1 MPNFRPVLFVVG
13 VMLVAI
19 AIAMLIPAMASQ
31 ADVQGLRFPFLVA
44 AAATAF
50 VGGSAL
56 IVGWE
61 RRGSINVREGFLAT
75 AVSWSLASVA
85 AALPLYMSGQVDF
98 TDAMFES
105 MSGLTTTG
113 SSIFPSVENLPA
125 GILIW
130 RSIISWIGGIGII
143 AVAIMIMPF
152 LRVGGMQLFR
162 AESSERAQKI
172 TARPLQLSL
181 YLFWVYFVLT
191 VVCGFVFWG
200 LGMTPFD
207 AINHAMGVVA
217 TGGYATHDASFG
229 YFQGNT
235 IKWVAVFFMILG
247 SLPFVLY
254 VKALRG
260 DVGSFAR
267 DHQVRAYI
275 LILTVSTL
283 LVAAWLWY
291 GNMPLAD
298 ALTHAAFNVT
308 SVTSTA
314 GYASADYILWG
325 TFPAGIF
332 LMLSFFGGCTGSTAG
347 GIKIFRLQIV
357 WQIAHEQ
364 MRKLV
369 LPSVYYSRTFN
380 GEPVSD
386 EVVRSVVAFIFAYI
400 AAAGLLTMGLTAFG
414 LDLVTAFSGAASAI
428 ANVGPGLGPIIGPYG
443 NFSSLPDGA
452 KWLLIV
458 GMLLGRL
465 EFYTVLVIFTR
476 TFWRA

>member
-13 VMLVAI
+13 MMLVAL
-19 AIAMLIPAMASQ
+19 AIAMLIPAMASH

-44 AAATAF
+44 SGATIF

-56 IVGWE
+56 IVGWD
-61 RRGSINVREGFLAT
+61 RRSSINVREGFLAT
-75 AVSWSLASVA
+75 ALSWTLASVA
-85 AALPLYMSGQVDF
+85 AAMPLYMSGQVDF
-98 TDAMFES
+98 TDAMFEA

-125 GILIW
+125 GVLIW

-200 LGMTPFD
+200 LGMSPFD

-217 TGGYATHDASFG
+217 TGGYSTHDASFG

-235 IKWVAVFFMILG
+235 IKWVAIFFMILG

-254 VKALRG
+254 IKALRG
-260 DVGSFAR
+260 DLGAFVR
-267 DHQVRAYI
+267 DQQVRGYLFIMA
-275 LILTVSTL
+275 VSTVL
-283 LVAAWLWY
+283 IATWLW
-291 GNMPLAD
+291 NASMPFGD

-308 SVTSTA
+308 SIISTA

-332 LMLSFFGGCTGSTAG
+332 LILSVFGGCTGSTAG
-347 GIKIFRLQIV
+347 GMKIFRIQII
-357 WQIAHEQ
+357 WQVAREQ

-369 LPSVYYSRTFN
+369 LPSIYYARTFN
-380 GEPVSD
+380 EEPVSD
-386 EVVRSVVAFIFAYI
+386 EVVRSVIAFIFAYI
-400 AAAGLLTMGLTAFG
+400 AGTGLLAAGLSAFG
-414 LDLVTAFSGAASAI
+414 LDLVTSLSGAATAI

-452 KWLLIV
+452 KWILIV

-465 EFYTVLVIFTR
+465 EFFTILVIFTR

>member
-13 VMLVAI
+13 VMLVAL

-31 ADVQGLRFPFLVA
+31 ADLQGLRSPFLVA

-75 AVSWSLASVA
+75 AISWTLAAVA
-85 AALPLYMSGQVDF
+85 AALPLYMTGRVDF
-98 TDAMFES
+98 TDAMFEAT
-105 MSGLTTTG
+105 SGLTTTG

-125 GILIW
+125 GILLW
-130 RSIISWIGGIGII
+130 RSIISWIGGVGII

-162 AESSERAQKI
+162 TESSDRSQKI
-172 TARPLQLSL
+172 AARPLQLSL

-191 VVCGFVFWG
+191 VVCTFAFWG
-200 LGMTPFD
+200 LGMSPFD
-207 AINHAMGVVA
+207 AVNHAMGAVA
-217 TGGYATHDASFG
+217 TGGFSTHDASFG
-229 YFQGNT
+229 YFPGNT
-235 IKWVAVFFMILG
+235 IKWVATIFMILG

-254 VKALRG
+254 IKALRG
-260 DVGSFAR
+260 NLSAFTS
-267 DHQVRAYI
+267 DHQVRAF
-275 LILTVSTL
+275 LGLVVVSTL
-283 LVAAWLWY
+283 LVAAWLWN
-291 GNMPLAD
+291 GNMPLGD

-308 SVTSTA
+308 SIVSTA

-325 TFPAGIF
+325 TFPAAVF
-332 LMLSFFGGCTGSTAG
+332 MMLSFFGGCTGSTAG
-347 GIKIFRLQIV
+347 GMKIFRIQIV

-369 LPSVYYSRTFN
+369 LPNIYYARTYN

-386 EVVRSVVAFIFAYI
+386 EVVKSVVAFIFAYI
-400 AAAGLLTMGLTAFG
+400 AAVAVLALGLSAFG

-465 EFYTVLVIFTR
+465 EFYTILVIFTR